1 MVQACESLQD
11 KANVGLDRS
20 PSIPCENSPK
30 IAAEAAV
37 ERVLT
42 SLQTTTTNHL
52 AESARSGFWIDDDG
66 VARPKR
72 KIRRDVRRER
82 PPLGSSFADHGDMS
96 LSSGAE
102 MEKDSQMQVDSATT
116 WTATRSLEV
125 ATQTECAAYMT
136 IDDALRYRLL
146 SAL

>member
-1 MVQACESLQD
+1 MVQACECLQE

-20 PSIPCENSPK
+20 SSIPCENSPK

-42 SLQTTTTNHL
+42 PLQHRPTIGQ

-66 VARPKR
+66 VARLKR

-82 PPLGSSFADHGDMS
+82 LPLGSSFADHEDMS
-96 LSSGAE
+96 LASGAE

-116 WTATRSLEV
+116 RMATRSFEV

-136 IDDALRYRLL
+136 INDAML
-146 SAL
+146 

>member
-1 MVQACESLQD
+1 MVQACECLQE

-20 PSIPCENSPK
+20 SSIPCENSPK

-66 VARPKR
+66 VARPIAAVLRVHIQYMSR
-72 KIRRDVRRER
+72 KQK
-82 PPLGSSFADHGDMS
+82 FAETQS
-96 LSSGAE
+96 LIGIL
-102 MEKDSQMQVDSATT
+102 T
-116 WTATRSLEV
+116 
-125 ATQTECAAYMT
+125 
-136 IDDALRYRLL
+136 
-146 SAL
+146 